1 MTAAGDLRSRLS
13 RHVTVDGTFATP
25 FDGVQLFRVSAPVER
40 LPGVY
45 SPSVCVIVQGTK
57 HAYFDGRAH
66 RYDSSHYLCAT
77 MPLPVEAE
85 IRDASP
91 EHPVLGLL
99 ISFESRTVTELMVR
113 LRAVL
118 PQPATAAVPD
128 HGLLVAPWGDDFTA
142 TLERMLDLL
151 DDEVALDLL
160 GPGRLQE
167 LLYAILVGPAGPTIR
182 RTLGGAAQHL
192 GGVLTYIRNHLDEP
206 LAVDDL
212 AQRAGMSRA
221 AFDRHFK
228 ATTSMSPLQYL
239 KALRLN
245 DAALLIVN
253 GTDITRAAAAVG
265 YTSPSQFSREFKRH
279 VGSTPRAWAN
289 AHRGAADPQAVA
301 LTA

>member
-1 MTAAGDLRSRLS
+1 MTVTDPLRSTLF
-13 RHVTVDGTFATP
+13 RHLTVDGTFATP

-40 LPGVY
+40 MPGVY

-57 HAYFDGRAH
+57 QAYFDGRAH
-66 RYDSSHYLCAT
+66 RCDSSHYLCAT
-77 MPLPVEAE
+77 LPLPVEAE
-85 IRDASP
+85 IREASP
-91 EHPVLGLL
+91 EYPVLGLL
-99 ISFESRTVTELMVR
+99 ISLESRTMTELMVR
-113 LRAVL
+113 LRSVL
-118 PQPATAAVPD
+118 PPTPAAAVPD
-128 HGLLVAPWGDDFTA
+128 RGLLVAPWDDHFTA
-142 TLERMLDLL
+142 TLERMLGLL
-151 DDEVALDLL
+151 DDDIALDLL

-167 LLYAILVGPAGPTIR
+167 LLYAILTGPAGPTIQ

-192 GGVLTYIRNHLDEP
+192 GGVLTYIRTHLDEP

-212 AQRAGMSRA
+212 ARRAGMSRA

-245 DAALLIVN
+245 DAALLIAN

-279 VGSTPRAWAN
+279 FGTTPRTWAT
-289 AHRGAADPQAVA
+289 AHRGATDPQAVA